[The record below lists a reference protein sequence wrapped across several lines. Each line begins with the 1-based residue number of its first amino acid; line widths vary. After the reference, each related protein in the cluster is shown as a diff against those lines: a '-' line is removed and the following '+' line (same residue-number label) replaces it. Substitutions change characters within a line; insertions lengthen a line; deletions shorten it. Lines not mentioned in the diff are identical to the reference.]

1 MLQLAASL
9 AEAIGDHET
18 ASETARALAHVAID
32 R

>member
-9 AEAIGDHET
+9 AEAIDDRET
-18 ASETARALAHVAID
+18 AFETARALASLNVH